1 MKNTNYV
8 TVTPNSI
15 RGYID
20 DSTPCGKA
28 KVKKVK
34 ADLEQLAIM
43 KKDNYLTESTKR
55 AITVDYMQSIRDYVE
70 KEVPCCG
77 CHSECEC
84 DCEEE
89 EYEEEYEVA
98 TIEDMDNFVIST
110 NGTVIECDCY
120 EDTINKVMLLEALG
134 LCYDVY
140 AYDNEDNEYACEVID
155 SGNDLSLEIA

>member
-8 TVTPNSI
+8 VATPNAI
-15 RGYID
+15 LGYID
-20 DSTPCGKA
+20 ESTPCGKA
-28 KVKKVK
+28 KARQVK

-43 KKDNYLTESTKR
+43 QNDSNLTASTKK
-55 AITVDYMQSIRDYVE
+55 AIVTDYMKSIRDYVM
-70 KEVPCCG
+70 KEETCC
-77 CHSECEC
+77 CHSEC
-84 DCEEE
+84 DCEEEE

-120 EDTINKVMLLEALG
+120 EDTISKVVLLEALG

-140 AYDNEDNEYACEVID
+140 AYDNEDNEYACEVIE
-155 SGNDLSLEIA
+155 GGEGIYLEIA